1 MYVEEVAFN
10 IILRLHSTAYSRT
23 KNFTTN
29 TFLELLKKKKTFKN
43 FSNFKKKTLQNR
55 LFSLRLQVCS

>member
-43 FSNFKKKTLQNR
+43 FSNFKKKNLAKPS
-55 LFSLRLQVCS
+55 LFSKVTGL

>member
-1 MYVEEVAFN
+1 MDQKLWEISRKMYVEKVAFN

-29 TFLELLKKKKTFKN
+29 TFLELLKKKKIF
-43 FSNFKKKTLQNR
+43 
-55 LFSLRLQVCS
+55 